1 MFRRFMTFTQL
12 GLREEIL
19 RAVQDKGYKETTPIQ
34 AQAIPAIQQNR
45 DVLGGAQTG
54 TGKTAAFAL
63 PLLDRLSQRE
73 SRDKHPRVL
82 VITPTRE
89 LAEQVGESFRNYG
102 KYLSLKT
109 ATVYGGVKIN
119 PQIGVLRK
127 GIDILVATPGRL
139 LDHLSQ
145 KTLSL
150 KNIETLVLDEADRM
164 LDMGFINDIKKVMK
178 HLPAQRQNLLF
189 SATYSN
195 DIRKLSEGI
204 LKNPVSVEVATR
216 NMAAEMVEQSVYKIE
231 KRQKRYLLTHLIKD
245 ESWYQVLVFV
255 KTKHGANR
263 LAKQLSSDG
272 ITTSAIHGDKSQN
285 ARLRALDSFK
295 KGDLQAL
302 VATDVA
308 ARGIHLEGLS
318 HVVNFDLPQQP
329 EDYVHRIGRTG
340 RAGKSGAGISLVSSD
355 EKGMLQRIEGLLKK
369 SIRVNRSASFVPE
382 VLAPIQGSNSRPPRG
397 PRQESGRNYYP
408 SSGSSQNQGQNRSR
422 KPGRSQFSR

>member
-1 MFRRFMTFTQL
+1 
-12 GLREEIL
+12 
-19 RAVQDKGYKETTPIQ
+19 
-34 AQAIPAIQQNR
+34 
-45 DVLGGAQTG
+45 
-54 TGKTAAFAL
+54 
-63 PLLDRLSQRE
+63 
-73 SRDKHPRVL
+73 
-82 VITPTRE
+82 
-89 LAEQVGESFRNYG
+89 VGESFRNYG

>member
-1 MFRRFMTFTQL
+1 MTFTQL